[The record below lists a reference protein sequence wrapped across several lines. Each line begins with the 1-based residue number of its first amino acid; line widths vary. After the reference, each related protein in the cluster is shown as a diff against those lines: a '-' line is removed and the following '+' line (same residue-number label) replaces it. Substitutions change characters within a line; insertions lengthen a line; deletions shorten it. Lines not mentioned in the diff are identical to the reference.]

1 MYILRT
7 KNNNGMKIAATA
19 MGALAFGVL
28 LTSTTANA
36 DKAIDNNHVRVE
48 AGDTL
53 GSIASKYGTSVNTLV
68 RDNHIN
74 NRHLIFV
81 DDELVV
87 TKGKKAKSVVKES
100 NNESQKASRDTQETP
115 SQNNNVV
122 IEAPASS
129 SAKDW
134 IAQHESGGSYT
145 ASNGRYY
152 GKFQLDSSYL
162 NGDYSPANQERVADQ
177 YVASRYGSWEA
188 AQAFWQSHGW
198 Y

>member
-53 GSIASKYGTSVNTLV
+53 GGIASKYGTSVNTLV

-177 YVASRYGSWEA
+177 YVANRYGSWEA
-188 AQAFWQSHGW
+188 AQSFWQSHGW

>member
-1 MYILRT
+1 
-7 KNNNGMKIAATA
+7 MKIAATA
-19 MGALAFGVL
+19 MGVFALGML
-28 LTSTTANA
+28 STTSTANA
-36 DKAIDNNHVRVE
+36 DEAIDNNHVRVE
-48 AGDTL
+48 AGDNL
-53 GSIASKYGTSVNTLV
+53 GAIASKYGTNVNTLV
-68 RDNHIN
+68 RDNHIS

-81 DDELVV
+81 GDELVV
-87 TKGKKAKSVVKES
+87 NKNKKAKSVKES
-100 NNESQKASRDTQETP
+100 DGESQKTSKNTQETP
-115 SQNNNVV
+115 AQNNEV

-162 NGDYSPANQERVADQ
+162 DGDYSPVNQERVADQ
-177 YVASRYGSWEA
+177 YVANRYGSWEA
-188 AQAFWQSHGW
+188 AQAFWQSHSW

>member
-53 GSIASKYGTSVNTLV
+53 GGIASKYGTSVNTLV

-100 NNESQKASRDTQETP
+100 NNESQKASRYTQETP

-122 IEAPASS
+122 IQAPASS

>member
-1 MYILRT
+1 MIKILSIFSR
-7 KNNNGMKIAATA
+7 
-19 MGALAFGVL
+19 
-28 LTSTTANA
+28 
-36 DKAIDNNHVRVE
+36 VRIITIKVC
-48 AGDTL
+48 
-53 GSIASKYGTSVNTLV
+53 
-68 RDNHIN
+68 
-74 NRHLIFV
+74 
-81 DDELVV
+81 
-87 TKGKKAKSVVKES
+87 KKTKSVAKES
-100 NNESQKASRDTQETP
+100 ESQKASKDTQETP

-188 AQAFWQSHGW
+188 AQAFWQLHGW